1 MVMGDC
7 YEFDR
12 RVFMQRLCIIL
23 LKFIMLFSFLDFLSK
38 INNLLDK
45 ESFDSKDV
53 TTKTNDNIK
62 QALNGMKAISG

>member
-1 MVMGDC
+1 
-7 YEFDR
+7 
-12 RVFMQRLCIIL
+12 
-23 LKFIMLFSFLDFLSK
+23 MLFSFLDFLSK

-53 TTKTNDNIK
+53 TMKTNGNMK

>member
-1 MVMGDC
+1 
-7 YEFDR
+7 
-12 RVFMQRLCIIL
+12 
-23 LKFIMLFSFLDFLSK
+23 MLFSFLDFLSN

-53 TTKTNDNIK
+53 TTKTNDKIK